1 MFGSG
6 PVYSW
11 LPRRHEGV
19 TLKGAQQF
27 SLRGFALKERHAH
40 RTAFVVALLFLAFTS
55 VAASW
60 AEPVRS
66 QFGVYLT
73 RLDDF
78 NIRAKTFN
86 ATFWLFTVADK
97 PTDPTFTSLEFTNAI
112 STSVTNRLEEQ
123 IEGRYWLQQRIQ
135 GTFRHNWDL
144 SHYPFTKQALHI
156 EIEATDDMSH
166 VLLDPDHANTG
177 FDGDIRIDGWGIT
190 SVKLL
195 PIVKEY
201 RSSFGDPR
209 LEPGSASQ
217 YSRLTL
223 VISVEQID
231 LSSFITMVITP
242 AIAILITLITYLL
255 FSKDLGLLTARF
267 SLLVGSIFAVVIS
280 MRSVIT
286 ELGSMTS
293 INLLEIIHV
302 AALIYVTVGIAA
314 AVHTWLALRKD
325 GDVAH
330 KLKVSNL
337 IALISTAAL
346 VLAISVAVTDAYLD
360 WIRTHAETLS

>member
-1 MFGSG
+1 
-6 PVYSW
+6 V
-11 LPRRHEGV
+11 
-19 TLKGAQQF
+19 QQF
-27 SLRGFALKERHAH
+27 SLRGFALKGRLPH
-40 RTAFVVALLFLAFTS
+40 RTGLVVALLFLAVTS
-55 VAASW
+55 VTASW

-66 QFGVYLT
+66 QFGIYLT

-86 ATFWLFTVADK
+86 ATFWLFTVAGK
-97 PTDPTFTSLEFTNAI
+97 PMDPTLTSLEFTNAVSI
-112 STSVTNRLEEQ
+112 SVTNRLEEQ
-123 IEGRYWLQQRIQ
+123 IGGRYWLQERIQ

-156 EIEATDDMSH
+156 EVEATDDMSE

-177 FDGDIRIDGWGIT
+177 FDRDIRIDGWRIT
-190 SVKLL
+190 SVRLL
-195 PIVKEY
+195 PVVKEY

-223 VISVEQID
+223 VISVEQVD

-242 AIAILITLITYLL
+242 VIALLITLITYLL

-280 MRSVIT
+280 MRSVAT
-286 ELGSMTS
+286 ELGSMTG
-293 INLLEIIHV
+293 INMLEIIHV
-302 AALIYVTVGIAA
+302 AALIYVTIGIAA

-330 KLKVSNL
+330 TRSVSNW
-337 IALISTAAL
+337 IAVISTAAL
-346 VLAISVAVTDAYLD
+346 FSVISLAVTDAYLN
-360 WIRTHAETLS
+360 WINTHAETPS

>member
-1 MFGSG
+1 MKGR
-6 PVYSW
+6 
-11 LPRRHEGV
+11 LPQRIG
-19 TLKGAQQF
+19 LA
-27 SLRGFALKERHAH
+27 A
-40 RTAFVVALLFLAFTS
+40 ALLFLAVTS
-55 VAASW
+55 VAVSL

-66 QFGVYLT
+66 QFGIYLT

-86 ATFWLFTVADK
+86 ATFWLFTVAGK

-123 IEGRYWLQQRIQ
+123 IEGRYWLQERIQ

-177 FDGDIRIDGWGIT
+177 FDRDIRIDGWRIT
-190 SVKLL
+190 SVRLL
-195 PIVKEY
+195 PVVKEY

-223 VISVEQID
+223 AISVEQID

-242 AIAILITLITYLL
+242 VIAILITLITYLL

-267 SLLVGSIFAVVIS
+267 SLLVGSVFAVVIS
-280 MRSVIT
+280 MRSVAT
-286 ELGSMTS
+286 ELGSMTG

-314 AVHTWLALRKD
+314 AVHTWLALKKD

-330 KLKVSNL
+330 KRKVSNW
-337 IALISTAAL
+337 IALISTVTL
-346 VLAISVAVTDAYLD
+346 VLVISGAITDAYLD
-360 WIRTHAETLS
+360 WIKTHAETQS

>member
-1 MFGSG
+1 
-6 PVYSW
+6 
-11 LPRRHEGV
+11 
-19 TLKGAQQF
+19 LKGRLPQRIGLA
-27 SLRGFALKERHAH
+27 A
-40 RTAFVVALLFLAFTS
+40 ALLFLAVTS
-55 VAASW
+55 VAVSW

-66 QFGVYLT
+66 QFGIYLT

-97 PTDPTFTSLEFTNAI
+97 PMDPTLTSLEFTNAI

-123 IEGRYWLQQRIQ
+123 IEGRYWLQERIQ

-177 FDGDIRIDGWGIT
+177 FDRDIRIDGWRIT
-190 SVKLL
+190 SVRLL
-195 PIVKEY
+195 PVVKEY

-223 VISVEQID
+223 AISVEQID

-242 AIAILITLITYLL
+242 VIAILITLITYLL

-267 SLLVGSIFAVVIS
+267 SLLVGSVFAVVIS
-280 MRSVIT
+280 MRSVAT
-286 ELGSMTS
+286 ELGSMTG

-314 AVHTWLALRKD
+314 AVHTWLALKKD

-330 KLKVSNL
+330 KRKVSNW
-337 IALISTAAL
+337 IALISTVTL
-346 VLAISVAVTDAYLD
+346 VLVISGAITDAYLD
-360 WIRTHAETLS
+360 WIKTHAETQS